1 MSYTIDKNNF
11 SMFAKQ
17 LTKNLK
23 EKKSSLKLSDV
34 QEAVSKTIGF
44 NNLHCAKK
52 QDFKKNDV
60 IVLTPF
66 NNPLSQIDLAFKR
79 LEADCL
85 AVKDLDNMRVVVSN
99 ATIAAL
105 TLNKDEPNK
114 YQLNIIDWFND
125 VLKKAKSI
133 DKRFTIDRLFH
144 EFFDE
149 IKKENRKELMVFF
162 QNKQTNG
169 NVKNI

>member
-79 LEADCL
+79 LEADYF

-114 YQLNIIDWFND
+114 YQLNISDWFND

-133 DKRFTIDRLFH
+133 DKRFTIDRLFY
-144 EFFDE
+144 EFFNE

-162 QNKQTNG
+162 QNKQTNE